1 MEKKPTL
8 EIDTLVSSIDEA
20 KELLEKLEVLEKDFE
35 VNIRLSIL
43 SISYLFQVNPE

>member
-8 EIDTLVSSIDEA
+8 EIDTRVSSIDEA

-35 VNIRLSIL
+35 VTINLIIDPTSL
-43 SISYLFQVNPE
+43 LFQVIPE